1 MLPAPFRW
9 PRWFSKLAAAFC
21 RDQAGEASTLSLV
34 LIATV
39 LALGATVGLVTF
51 RNQVVQELGDVSV
64 SLELLNQSFDAGAY
78 GSYVDTPPAS
88 AIDNEEVPPDSI
100 GFP

>member
-1 MLPAPFRW
+1 MLRVLFRR
-9 PRWFSKLAAAFC
+9 PKILTNLAAAFW
-21 RDQAGEASTLSLV
+21 RDQGGEASTLSLV

-51 RNQVVQELGDVSV
+51 RNQVVQELGDVAV
-64 SLELLNQSFDAGAY
+64 SLERLDQSFDAGPY
-78 GSYVDTPPAS
+78 GSYTDTIPATTTDT
-88 AIDNEEVPPDSI
+88 ANQPPDSI